1 MRIKYNGREL
11 ADIELEEINRWD
23 APDYCDAFISNAR
36 WADTGAELTDDEL
49 DKVNED
55 RDLVH
60 DAVYN
65 YIF

>member
-1 MRIKYNGREL
+1 MRIKFNGREL
-11 ADIELEEINRWD
+11 ADIELEDLHRWD
-23 APDYCDAFISNAR
+23 SPDYCDAFIANAR